1 MSIENLI
8 NNVKSGDV
16 QSSNN
21 SFNSIMADK
30 INSALD
36 TERKQV
42 ASKMYGVE
50 EDPEMETETEIETKA
65 ETEVETEGET
75 V

>member
-1 MSIENLI
+1 MSIEDLI
-8 NNVKSGDV
+8 SNVKSGDV

-36 TERKQV
+36 TERQQV
-42 ASKMYGVE
+42 ASKMYGE
-50 EDPEMETETEIETKA
+50 IETEIETEA
-65 ETEVETEGET
+65 EEVEVETQGET
-75 V
+75 E

>member
-1 MSIENLI
+1 MSIEDLI

-21 SFNSIMADK
+21 SFNSIMANK
-30 INSALD
+30 INAALD
-36 TERKQV
+36 TERRQV
-42 ASKMYGVE
+42 ASKMYGE
-50 EDPEMETETEIETKA
+50 EEIETEIEAEA
-65 ETEVETEGET
+65 ETEVETQGET

>member
-1 MSIENLI
+1 MSIKGLI

-30 INSALD
+30 INTALD
-36 TERKQV
+36 AERQNV

-50 EDPEMETETEIETKA
+50 EEEEEEK
-65 ETEVETEGET
+65 VED

>member
-1 MSIENLI
+1 MSIKGLI

-30 INSALD
+30 INTALD
-36 TERKQV
+36 AERQNV

-50 EDPEMETETEIETKA
+50 EEEEEDK
-65 ETEVETEGET
+65 VED

>member
-1 MSIENLI
+1 MSIQDLI

-30 INSALD
+30 INAALD
-36 TERKQV
+36 TQKQDV
-42 ASKMYGVE
+42 ASRLFGSDTEVE
-50 EDPEMETETEIETKA
+50 SEVEADVEAGETETDEI
-65 ETEVETEGET
+65 V
-75 V
+75 

>member
-1 MSIENLI
+1 MRIEGLI

-21 SFNSIMADK
+21 SFNSIMANK
-30 INSALD
+30 INAALD
-36 TERKQV
+36 TERRQV
-42 ASKMYGVE
+42 ASKMYGE
-50 EDPEMETETEIETKA
+50 EEIETEIEAEA
-65 ETEVETEGET
+65 ETEVETQGET